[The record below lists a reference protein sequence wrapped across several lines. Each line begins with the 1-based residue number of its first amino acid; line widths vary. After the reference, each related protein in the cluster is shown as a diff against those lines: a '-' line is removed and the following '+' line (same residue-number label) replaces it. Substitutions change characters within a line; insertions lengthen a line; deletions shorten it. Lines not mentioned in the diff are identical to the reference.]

1 MIDQLLNNKFFV
13 ILLISLVIVGII
25 VMSWVYR
32 MLNTMKKI
40 DSQLKKNDKEEL
52 DLYGNPYEKNF

>member
-1 MIDQLLNNKFFV
+1 MIDQLLNNKIFV

-52 DLYGNPYEKNF
+52 DLYGNPYKKI